1 MQGFVD
7 YRPHLGYVPTGAH
20 VGQVGAHPVHLVMV
34 STGQQKD
41 ELRVAGLQHGAAV
54 EQSLSEERFAERQC
68 AGLGNDGLVQVE
80 KGRGA
85 GSRSGASRC
94 LRWGLPLGG
103 RVGDGHRP
111 SIGRQLDR
119 PATLFPNRSIDYR
132 CCREVKSIYT
142 AQAVLSIAS
151 GTCVTAHCHVYSKHY
166 SAIAEGVS
174 VRPPGADARRPSPPP
189 PLAGVVPFG
198 SHANVVSP
206 VLSPAFWALRESC
219 CPDPLRGVCAQLHVC
234 PQLRLWDWCPTPWTP
249 HGGWVTV
256 FSGPGGP
263 SGSHPV
269 GSGVL
274 AMLTDPGLRD
284 ELDRVAAAVGVRV
297 VHLGGRH
304 PVSRKTWSAAAAVVL
319 DHAAADRCGR
329 LALPRRTHVSVLTGT
344 EAATA
349 TWAAAIT
356 VGAQHVLRMPE
367 QEGELVRELAEA
379 AESARDDGIC
389 GAVVAVIGGRGG
401 AGASLFAVALAQAAA
416 DALLV
421 DLDPWAGGID
431 LLVGGETAPGL
442 RWPDLAL
449 QGGRLNWSAVRA
461 ALPRPRGISVLSGT
475 RRGYELDAGPV
486 DAVIDAGRRGGVTV
500 VCDLPR
506 RLTDAT
512 QAALDAADLV
522 VLVSPC
528 DVRACAAAATMA
540 PVLTAINPN
549 LGLVVRGPSPGG
561 LRAAEVADVAGVPL
575 LASMRAQ
582 PRLAEQLEHGGLRL
596 RRRSV
601 LASAARRVLGVL
613 PRAGSGR
620 HGRAA

>member
-1 MQGFVD
+1 MHD
-7 YRPHLGYVPTGAH
+7 DPRL
-20 VGQVGAHPVHLVMV
+20 
-34 STGQQKD
+34 
-41 ELRVAGLQHGAAV
+41 
-54 EQSLSEERFAERQC
+54 
-68 AGLGNDGLVQVE
+68 
-80 KGRGA
+80 
-85 GSRSGASRC
+85 
-94 LRWGLPLGG
+94 LPPGGG
-103 RVGDGHRP
+103 R
-111 SIGRQLDR
+111 
-119 PATLFPNRSIDYR
+119 
-132 CCREVKSIYT
+132 
-142 AQAVLSIAS
+142 
-151 GTCVTAHCHVYSKHY
+151 
-166 SAIAEGVS
+166 
-174 VRPPGADARRPSPPP
+174 
-189 PLAGVVPFG
+189 PFG

>member
-1 MQGFVD
+1 M
-7 YRPHLGYVPTGAH
+7 
-20 VGQVGAHPVHLVMV
+20 
-34 STGQQKD
+34 
-41 ELRVAGLQHGAAV
+41 
-54 EQSLSEERFAERQC
+54 
-68 AGLGNDGLVQVE
+68 
-80 KGRGA
+80 
-85 GSRSGASRC
+85 
-94 LRWGLPLGG
+94 
-103 RVGDGHRP
+103 
-111 SIGRQLDR
+111 
-119 PATLFPNRSIDYR
+119 
-132 CCREVKSIYT
+132 
-142 AQAVLSIAS
+142 
-151 GTCVTAHCHVYSKHY
+151 
-166 SAIAEGVS
+166 
-174 VRPPGADARRPSPPP
+174 
-189 PLAGVVPFG
+189 
-198 SHANVVSP
+198 
-206 VLSPAFWALRESC
+206 
-219 CPDPLRGVCAQLHVC
+219 
-234 PQLRLWDWCPTPWTP
+234 
-249 HGGWVTV
+249 TV

-263 SGSHPV
+263 SGNHPV

>member
-1 MQGFVD
+1 M
-7 YRPHLGYVPTGAH
+7 
-20 VGQVGAHPVHLVMV
+20 
-34 STGQQKD
+34 
-41 ELRVAGLQHGAAV
+41 
-54 EQSLSEERFAERQC
+54 
-68 AGLGNDGLVQVE
+68 
-80 KGRGA
+80 
-85 GSRSGASRC
+85 
-94 LRWGLPLGG
+94 
-103 RVGDGHRP
+103 
-111 SIGRQLDR
+111 
-119 PATLFPNRSIDYR
+119 
-132 CCREVKSIYT
+132 
-142 AQAVLSIAS
+142 
-151 GTCVTAHCHVYSKHY
+151 
-166 SAIAEGVS
+166 
-174 VRPPGADARRPSPPP
+174 
-189 PLAGVVPFG
+189 
-198 SHANVVSP
+198 
-206 VLSPAFWALRESC
+206 
-219 CPDPLRGVCAQLHVC
+219 HVC

-486 DAVIDAGRRGGVTV
+486 DAVIDAGRRGGSHRGLRSSTSSDR
-500 VCDLPR
+500 CHPSSAGCR
-506 RLTDAT
+506 RSRRPGQPMRCAGMCGRRD
-512 QAALDAADLV
+512 DG
-522 VLVSPC
+522 
-528 DVRACAAAATMA
+528 ACADRDQPQPGSGGA
-540 PVLTAINPN
+540 
-549 LGLVVRGPSPGG
+549 GGPPRGG

>member
-1 MQGFVD
+1 MHD
-7 YRPHLGYVPTGAH
+7 DPRL
-20 VGQVGAHPVHLVMV
+20 L
-34 STGQQKD
+34 
-41 ELRVAGLQHGAAV
+41 
-54 EQSLSEERFAERQC
+54 
-68 AGLGNDGLVQVE
+68 
-80 KGRGA
+80 
-85 GSRSGASRC
+85 
-94 LRWGLPLGG
+94 
-103 RVGDGHRP
+103 
-111 SIGRQLDR
+111 
-119 PATLFPNRSIDYR
+119 
-132 CCREVKSIYT
+132 
-142 AQAVLSIAS
+142 
-151 GTCVTAHCHVYSKHY
+151 
-166 SAIAEGVS
+166 
-174 VRPPGADARRPSPPP
+174 P

-561 LRAAEVADVAGVPL
+561 IAGG
-575 LASMRAQ
+575 RG
-582 PRLAEQLEHGGLRL
+582 RG
-596 RRRSV
+596 RRRGAATGIHEGPAA
-601 LASAARRVLGVL
+601 ASRTAGTRGSSTATAIGAGIGCPTGTWCAATC
-613 PRAGSGR
+613 
-620 HGRAA
+620 

>member
-1 MQGFVD
+1 M
-7 YRPHLGYVPTGAH
+7 
-20 VGQVGAHPVHLVMV
+20 
-34 STGQQKD
+34 
-41 ELRVAGLQHGAAV
+41 
-54 EQSLSEERFAERQC
+54 
-68 AGLGNDGLVQVE
+68 
-80 KGRGA
+80 
-85 GSRSGASRC
+85 
-94 LRWGLPLGG
+94 
-103 RVGDGHRP
+103 
-111 SIGRQLDR
+111 
-119 PATLFPNRSIDYR
+119 
-132 CCREVKSIYT
+132 
-142 AQAVLSIAS
+142 
-151 GTCVTAHCHVYSKHY
+151 
-166 SAIAEGVS
+166 
-174 VRPPGADARRPSPPP
+174 
-189 PLAGVVPFG
+189 
-198 SHANVVSP
+198 
-206 VLSPAFWALRESC
+206 
-219 CPDPLRGVCAQLHVC
+219 
-234 PQLRLWDWCPTPWTP
+234 
-249 HGGWVTV
+249 
-256 FSGPGGP
+256 
-263 SGSHPV
+263 
-269 GSGVL
+269 

-528 DVRACAAAATMA
+528 DVRAWAAAATMA

-596 RRRSV
+596 RR
-601 LASAARRVLGVL
+601 
-613 PRAGSGR
+613 
-620 HGRAA
+620 

>member
-1 MQGFVD
+1 MHD
-7 YRPHLGYVPTGAH
+7 DPRL
-20 VGQVGAHPVHLVMV
+20 L
-34 STGQQKD
+34 
-41 ELRVAGLQHGAAV
+41 
-54 EQSLSEERFAERQC
+54 
-68 AGLGNDGLVQVE
+68 
-80 KGRGA
+80 
-85 GSRSGASRC
+85 
-94 LRWGLPLGG
+94 
-103 RVGDGHRP
+103 
-111 SIGRQLDR
+111 
-119 PATLFPNRSIDYR
+119 
-132 CCREVKSIYT
+132 
-142 AQAVLSIAS
+142 
-151 GTCVTAHCHVYSKHY
+151 
-166 SAIAEGVS
+166 
-174 VRPPGADARRPSPPP
+174 P

>member
-1 MQGFVD
+1 MHD
-7 YRPHLGYVPTGAH
+7 DPRL
-20 VGQVGAHPVHLVMV
+20 L
-34 STGQQKD
+34 
-41 ELRVAGLQHGAAV
+41 
-54 EQSLSEERFAERQC
+54 
-68 AGLGNDGLVQVE
+68 
-80 KGRGA
+80 
-85 GSRSGASRC
+85 
-94 LRWGLPLGG
+94 
-103 RVGDGHRP
+103 
-111 SIGRQLDR
+111 
-119 PATLFPNRSIDYR
+119 
-132 CCREVKSIYT
+132 
-142 AQAVLSIAS
+142 
-151 GTCVTAHCHVYSKHY
+151 
-166 SAIAEGVS
+166 
-174 VRPPGADARRPSPPP
+174 PPG
-189 PLAGVVPFG
+189 GVVPFG

>member
-1 MQGFVD
+1 MHD
-7 YRPHLGYVPTGAH
+7 DPRL
-20 VGQVGAHPVHLVMV
+20 L
-34 STGQQKD
+34 
-41 ELRVAGLQHGAAV
+41 
-54 EQSLSEERFAERQC
+54 
-68 AGLGNDGLVQVE
+68 
-80 KGRGA
+80 
-85 GSRSGASRC
+85 
-94 LRWGLPLGG
+94 
-103 RVGDGHRP
+103 
-111 SIGRQLDR
+111 
-119 PATLFPNRSIDYR
+119 
-132 CCREVKSIYT
+132 
-142 AQAVLSIAS
+142 
-151 GTCVTAHCHVYSKHY
+151 
-166 SAIAEGVS
+166 
-174 VRPPGADARRPSPPP
+174 PP

-219 CPDPLRGVCAQLHVC
+219 CPDPIRGVCAQLHVC